1 MCSNFQIV
9 IDTHSLAQDDL
20 GKDMNVVRT
29 DRLNAIPAPTH
40 TVEILI
46 FINIAKHSNRIIYL
60 WHECGCTAK
69 RAGTSTYICTRWNGT
84 ECLNI

>member
-20 GKDMNVVRT
+20 GKDMN
-29 DRLNAIPAPTH
+29 AIPAPTR

-46 FINIAKHSNRIIYL
+46 SFSFINIAKHSNRIIYGMNAVVPPKERVQV
-60 WHECGCTAK
+60 H
-69 RAGTSTYICTRWNGT
+69 TYVQDGT
-84 ECLNI
+84 EQNV

>member
-40 TVEILI
+40 AVEILISFI
-46 FINIAKHSNRIIYL
+46 FINIAKHSNRIIYGMNAVVPPKERVQV
-60 WHECGCTAK
+60 H
-69 RAGTSTYICTRWNGT
+69 TYVQDGT
-84 ECLNI
+84 EQNV